1 MDEET
6 PKPSR
11 PLSPAKMS
19 KTPSWVMLGFVLGV
33 LATLAFPSRKSAP
46 KSEPPAST
54 EPVARAAAPSPGAEK
69 PAPAPS
75 LSRIEAV
82 FDEWGKLATWSDDT
96 TEVALWDPGTEQY
109 SDLYEVRR
117 VDGVLYFR
125 SIPRLTRRTIAR
137 GKHLPAS
144 PLLFTET
151 EEQFQAWDERDRQ
164 QRPLERMWQPPAK
177 AVTPTPGFAPPV
189 APQAQP
195 VAPKFEP
202 PKPAVGGENK

>member
-19 KTPSWVMLGFVLGV
+19 KTPSWVMLGFVLGG
-33 LATLAFPSRKSAP
+33 LATMAITERNSSSDP
-46 KSEPPAST
+46 EPAAVA
-54 EPVARAAAPSPGAEK
+54 EPVAPVTPKPVPAEPR
-69 PAPAPS
+69 PAPA
-75 LSRIEAV
+75 LTRIEAV

-96 TEVALWDPGTEQY
+96 TEVALWDPATEQY
-109 SDLYEVRR
+109 TDFYEVRR

-177 AVTPTPGFAPPV
+177 AVTPTPDFAPPV
-189 APQAQP
+189 APQSQP

-202 PKPAVGGENK
+202 PKPAVGGESK